1 VAEEPIPPHTLNST
15 LAGPIEDTLYKG
27 LAKKPGDRYAT
38 CKEFVRNLEKACSAS
53 RTWKPLARG
62 ATLNEPTMADAP
74 RGGVTL
80 PPARNP
86 RRSEATGANPAG
98 ERSRLGFLPF
108 LAAVLMAAGVI
119 ALVSW
124 QAAPS
129 WLLPGGRG
137 GATAGRTTEPEKS
150 RATTAAVSKPAA
162 PRQPAPSA
170 TAESKPSP
178 MPRAP
183 EQALSEETKPA
194 EQPAKPLN
202 AAADVP
208 GKAAAQPPAE
218 GPPRRSAPAAV
229 PEPAEV
235 TVITSPAGATAMLD
249 GRHETACS
257 TPCSV
262 DAAPGRH
269 TVSIVKPGYQAE
281 HRDVAVGSGPL
292 ELPIVILRATQG
304 TLWITSSPAG
314 AAITINGKRFPQNTP
329 AQIPLPPGSYRV
341 VVEKNGEQNTSAL
354 EIRNGETKVLKV
366 SLGQ

>member
-1 VAEEPIPPHTLNST
+1 
-15 LAGPIEDTLYKG
+15 
-27 LAKKPGDRYAT
+27 
-38 CKEFVRNLEKACSAS
+38 
-53 RTWKPLARG
+53 
-62 ATLNEPTMADAP
+62 
-74 RGGVTL
+74 
-80 PPARNP
+80 
-86 RRSEATGANPAG
+86 
-98 ERSRLGFLPF
+98 
-108 LAAVLMAAGVI
+108 
-119 ALVSW
+119 
-124 QAAPS
+124 
-129 WLLPGGRG
+129 
-137 GATAGRTTEPEKS
+137 
-150 RATTAAVSKPAA
+150 
-162 PRQPAPSA
+162 
-170 TAESKPSP
+170 
-178 MPRAP
+178 
-183 EQALSEETKPA
+183 
-194 EQPAKPLN
+194 
-202 AAADVP
+202 
-208 GKAAAQPPAE
+208 
-218 GPPRRSAPAAV
+218 V